1 MAYKTYLVEDSPL
14 IRENLVGFLE
24 EVADAQVVACAAT
37 ERDAVAW
44 LGTHRNDWDL
54 AVIDLFL
61 LQGNGFAVLKVCRD
75 RRADQKVVVLSNY
88 ATNDMRQRSEA
99 LGADAF
105 FDKSAEL
112 EQFLAWCETEMSHGL
127 RTQGR
132 TH

>member
-1 MAYKTYLVEDSPL
+1 MPYKTYLVEDSPL

-24 EVADAQVVACAAT
+24 EVGDAEVVASAAT
-37 ERDAVAW
+37 EREAVDW
-44 LGTHRNDWDL
+44 LHAHSDEWDL
-54 AVIDLFL
+54 TVIDLFL
-61 LQGNGFAVLKVCRD
+61 LQGNGFGVIKACRG

-88 ATNDMRQRSEA
+88 ATSDMRKRSAA

-112 EQFLAWCETEMSHGL
+112 EKFLAWCEAEMPAVPRVTS
-127 RTQGR
+127 R

>member
-1 MAYKTYLVEDSPL
+1 MAYKTYIVEDSPL

-24 EVADAQVVACAAT
+24 EVGDAEVVASAST

-44 LGTHRNDWDL
+44 LHSHRNDWDL
-54 AVIDLFL
+54 TVVDLFL
-61 LQGNGFAVLKVCRD
+61 LQGNGFGVIKACRE

-88 ATNDMRQRSEA
+88 ATVDMRKRSQA

-112 EQFLAWCETEMSHGL
+112 ELFVAWCEAEMPSGARAAGGAH
-127 RTQGR
+127 
-132 TH
+132 